1 MSEDDFSRIAAQL
14 LASRPVEA
22 RPRGVDRDQGI
33 AIVAHAIA
41 ERARRRFRVRVL
53 SVTGLVAAA
62 ACVAVFAGRWG
73 GASHALAAGTCA
85 SAEPGCLVSSRTG
98 LVEGHAFEPGQSIV
112 AGRGRSTVVEFGPIT
127 RLSLDEFSELEYRQ
141 GDTTRR
147 FSLLRGAVHLRVD
160 KLKSGQRFL
169 VETPDA
175 EVEVRGTVF
184 SVALAQP
191 GDACASPRTR
201 VLVDEGVVTVRF
213 HGAIS
218 TVRAGESWPV
228 GCAEAALPAAPSV
241 SSTPSVSPTPSAALS
256 PEAHSDRP
264 HSPSAGA
271 PRVNESGAA
280 RATVSTL
287 NAVSTVDSTAPS
299 KAADA
304 SLKRG
309 TSSFP
314 VTDAGAALSE
324 QNDLFAK
331 AVTLRQSGR
340 LGEALSAYEEVIRR
354 FPNGALAE
362 SASGEHLRLLIKTD
376 PTRARAEARVYLARY
391 PRGFAAREAQA
402 LLGAP

>member
-1 MSEDDFSRIAAQL
+1 
-14 LASRPVEA
+14 
-22 RPRGVDRDQGI
+22 
-33 AIVAHAIA
+33 
-41 ERARRRFRVRVL
+41 
-53 SVTGLVAAA
+53 
-62 ACVAVFAGRWG
+62 
-73 GASHALAAGTCA
+73 
-85 SAEPGCLVSSRTG
+85 
-98 LVEGHAFEPGQSIV
+98 
-112 AGRGRSTVVEFGPIT
+112 
-127 RLSLDEFSELEYRQ
+127 
-141 GDTTRR
+141 
-147 FSLLRGAVHLRVD
+147 
-160 KLKSGQRFL
+160 
-169 VETPDA
+169 
-175 EVEVRGTVF
+175 
-184 SVALAQP
+184 
-191 GDACASPRTR
+191 
-201 VLVDEGVVTVRF
+201 
-213 HGAIS
+213 
-218 TVRAGESWPV
+218 
-228 GCAEAALPAAPSV
+228 
-241 SSTPSVSPTPSAALS
+241 
-256 PEAHSDRP
+256 
-264 HSPSAGA
+264 
-271 PRVNESGAA
+271 VNESGAA